1 MCAPSDPHIHHRN
14 HYDPHHH
21 PTPHSF
27 NVSVDAG
34 NYVSLRAFL
43 GQLGDKLQERFMD
56 DSGDG
61 DLPSVE
67 EFLERLKAH
76 RCVPRHLLKAGWG
89 RPIRLRRSVGRSI
102 DWVINV

>member
-1 MCAPSDPHIHHRN
+1 MPCDRPAHTRPP
-14 HYDPHHH
+14 
-21 PTPHSF
+21 PTPVPTHPAAAPARF

-43 GQLGDKLQERFMD
+43 GRLGDKLQERIVD

-67 EFLERLKAH
+67 EFLERIAAQ
-76 RCVPRHLLKAGWG
+76 R
-89 RPIRLRRSVGRSI
+89 
-102 DWVINV
+102 